1 MHAIHMQ
8 TALNMNYGQL
18 GGGAASQPLS
28 DLGIGGSVT
37 TPTPYG
43 TNIYHSLQTTV
54 QRRFGQGLTFNGAY
68 TWSKDIGLNTS
79 IRLPAYIWK
88 DRYVSSADRTHH
100 LVLSGAYQLPFGKGK
115 PYLKNSVGSY
125 ILGGWT
131 ASGMFNR
138 WSGTP
143 FTVSASGSSCNCPGN
158 SQVADLIKPNVAIVG
173 SGVGGQAYFDPLA
186 YSKVTGSW
194 PGQHKHRSGRLPRF
208 QDNGTLERSDPRRG
222 AQRHQYA
229 ALRQP

>member
-1 MHAIHMQ
+1 
-8 TALNMNYGQL
+8 
-18 GGGAASQPLS
+18 
-28 DLGIGGSVT
+28 
-37 TPTPYG
+37 
-43 TNIYHSLQTTV
+43 
-54 QRRFGQGLTFNGAY
+54 LTFNGAY

-79 IRLPAYIWK
+79 IRIPAYMWK

-158 SQVADLIKPNVAIVG
+158 SQVADLLNPNVTVVG

-186 YSKVTGSW
+186 YGKVTGARFGTSGFNQLRG
-194 PGQHKHRSGRLPRF
+194 PGSTNIDLGVFRAFKITERWNAQIRAEALNATNTPHFANPSANVSNRQLNSDGTLKNLGGFSTITASQLLGRLIDQRYMRF
-208 QDNGTLERSDPRRG
+208 AFRLNF
-222 AQRHQYA
+222 
-229 ALRQP
+229 